1 MILYDN
7 NEFNPDS
14 PSDKE
19 WAGPRKLPKSLCQ
32 PLGKF
37 FFFSFLGI
45 PKLHKLVSAI
55 KCLLAV
61 LKKQIKCLLGLRGT
75 ESGRQGVFETF
86 TSLTK
91 HRSPNQMFAGRHYA
105 VLKNLY
111 PNERN
116 YGV

>member
-1 MILYDN
+1 MNSILTALLIKNGLGQESYQ
-7 NEFNPDS
+7 
-14 PSDKE
+14 K
-19 WAGPRKLPKSLCQ
+19 ACASL
-32 PLGKF
+32 LESF